1 MKVGLCR
8 CSSQCELERNYAM
21 RQRTTY
27 NRLGGKIM
35 FDKRVIEQHANE
47 CQRNC
52 PPIPVRTHLYFQ
64 LEDLLRKTIQSGEWH
79 TLVKVVVVNFRVV
92 GRSTSRTQRN
102 ERELRFEVYSDNNCR
117 VERCS
122 KHRGIGV
129 ELFEDFARRRNP
141 GTRINKARQILTT
154 ISSPQL
160 DSLTAGENKSR

>member
-1 MKVGLCR
+1 MWTRTKLRDATTNNVQSIRWQDYVWQKCYR
-8 CSSQCELERNYAM
+8 AACERMSKELS
-21 RQRTTY
+21 
-27 NRLGGKIM
+27 
-35 FDKRVIEQHANE
+35 AN
-47 CQRNC
+47 
-52 PPIPVRTHLYFQ
+52 TS
-64 LEDLLRKTIQSGEWH
+64 EDAPLLPTWRLLRKTIQSGEWH